1 MKGKILLAASLLFL
15 VISAISVVY
24 CKYRSRQVFIA
35 IQNIENKLDKY
46 EVDWGRLQ
54 LELTTLAEHN
64 RVEVIARDRLSMVIP
79 KQKDIV
85 FIKP

>member
-1 MKGKILLAASLLFL
+1 MKGKTLLAASLSLL
-15 VISAISVVY
+15 VGSALSVVY
-24 CKYRSRQVFIA
+24 CKYRSRQVFID
-35 IQNIENKLDKY
+35 IQNIEKQLDKY

-64 RVEVIARDRLSMVIP
+64 RVEIIARNQLSMVIP

>member
-1 MKGKILLAASLLFL
+1 MKDKAILATSLMVL
-15 VISAISVVY
+15 VVSALSVVY
-24 CKYRSRQVFIA
+24 CKYQSRQVFIA
-35 IQNIENKLDKY
+35 IQNIEKQLDKY

-54 LELTTLAEHN
+54 LEQTTLAEHN
-64 RVEVIARDRLSMVIP
+64 RVEIIARNQLSMVLP

>member
-1 MKGKILLAASLLFL
+1 MKEKALLVVSLLLL
-15 VISAISVVY
+15 VISAMSVVY

-35 IQNIENKLDKY
+35 IQNIERKLDKY

-64 RVEVIARDRLSMVIP
+64 RVEMIARNRLSMVIP
-79 KQKDIV
+79 KQKDVV